1 MADRCSPSG
10 CFTPAPPE
18 TLSRQGE
25 HFSAWTCSYCRAT
38 SPDANALAAH
48 MAACSPGRLG
58 EIDRALAG
66 LRRLLS

>member
-10 CFTPAPPE
+10 CFTPTPPE

-25 HFSAWTCSYCRAT
+25 HLSAWNCSSCRVACQT
-38 SPDANALAAH
+38 AGDLAAH